1 MLYSLYVHSHTK
13 CICVFSTRCYAC
25 SMTQHH
31 PYRKAHAYFRLMHD
45 ETCKQSHTSSPCYQT
60 SGWAAGHFRILSK
73 DNALPL
79 VAFSLTK
86 TVDKNGK
93 EEARQ
98 YTEFDLADKLRQRG
112 WVLPA
117 YTMAPDAR
125 WIPLLSACCCS
136 IACACWILFLQ
147 VLHGYQAARDLACVV
162 VLCKGPFLLS
172 ALHCSTAYQHPAD
185 LEKMS

>member
-1 MLYSLYVHSHTK
+1 MLMDFLLGTGFECHV
-13 CICVFSTRCYAC
+13 
-25 SMTQHH
+25 M
-31 PYRKAHAYFRLMHD
+31 P
-45 ETCKQSHTSSPCYQT
+45 
-60 SGWAAGHFRILSK
+60 AGHFKILSK

-98 YTEFDLADKLRQRG
+98 YTEFDIADKLRQRG

-125 WIPLLSACCCS
+125 QVAC
-136 IACACWILFLQ
+136 L
-147 VLHGYQAARDLACVV
+147 
-162 VLCKGPFLLS
+162 
-172 ALHCSTAYQHPAD
+172 PAW
-185 LEKMS
+185 

>member
-1 MLYSLYVHSHTK
+1 MPCLPIKLVDCCRAFQDFEQGQCPASG
-13 CICVFSTRCYAC
+13 C
-25 SMTQHH
+25 
-31 PYRKAHAYFRLMHD
+31 
-45 ETCKQSHTSSPCYQT
+45 QSNFLTAT
-60 SGWAAGHFRILSK
+60 GHFRILSK

-86 TVDKNGK
+86 TVNKEGT

-125 WIPLLSACCCS
+125 
-136 IACACWILFLQ
+136 Q
-147 VLHGYQAARDLACVV
+147 V
-162 VLCKGPFLLS
+162 PS
-172 ALHCSTAYQHPAD
+172 ALVSR
-185 LEKMS
+185 LMSVAINALRERLVYKLKQSG

>member
-1 MLYSLYVHSHTK
+1 MMTHSKLSHTP
-13 CICVFSTRCYAC
+13 S
-25 SMTQHH
+25 
-31 PYRKAHAYFRLMHD
+31 PYH
-45 ETCKQSHTSSPCYQT
+45 QT
-60 SGWAAGHFRILSK
+60 HGWAAGHFRILSK

-86 TVDKNGK
+86 TVDKNGM

-125 WIPLLSACCCS
+125 WTSCC
-136 IACACWILFLQ
+136 Q
-147 VLHGYQAARDLACVV
+147 HAAA
-162 VLCKGPFLLS
+162 
-172 ALHCSTAYQHPAD
+172 A
-185 LEKMS
+185 

>member
-1 MLYSLYVHSHTK
+1 MTLTLQPDPKHEWTPVH
-13 CICVFSTRCYAC
+13 I
-25 SMTQHH
+25 SMILQR
-31 PYRKAHAYFRLMHD
+31 PFVV
-45 ETCKQSHTSSPCYQT
+45 
-60 SGWAAGHFRILSK
+60 AGHFRILSK

-86 TVDKNGK
+86 TVSKAGK

-125 WIPLLSACCCS
+125 
-136 IACACWILFLQ
+136 
-147 VLHGYQAARDLACVV
+147 QAAYQ
-162 VLCKGPFLLS
+162 GLL
-172 ALHCSTAYQHPAD
+172 LW
-185 LEKMS
+185 L

>member
-1 MLYSLYVHSHTK
+1 MHLCIKCPKLCVSYDTLRHTERHVYVMDTCMMKHCKVSHTPLP
-13 CICVFSTRCYAC
+13 CH
-25 SMTQHH
+25 Q
-31 PYRKAHAYFRLMHD
+31 
-45 ETCKQSHTSSPCYQT
+45 TC
-60 SGWAAGHFRILSK
+60 GWAAGHFRILSK

-125 WIPLLSACCCS
+125 WVPCC
-136 IACACWILFLQ
+136 Q
-147 VLHGYQAARDLACVV
+147 RAAA
-162 VLCKGPFLLS
+162 P
-172 ALHCSTAYQHPAD
+172 
-185 LEKMS
+185 

>member
-1 MLYSLYVHSHTK
+1 M
-13 CICVFSTRCYAC
+13 I
-25 SMTQHH
+25 QHH
-31 PYRKAHAYFRLMHD
+31 PYRKARACCRHMHD
-45 ETCKQSHTSSPCYQT
+45 ETLKKSHTPSPCRQT
-60 SGWAAGHFRILSK
+60 CCWAAGHFRILSK

-125 WIPLLSACCCS
+125 WIPCCQHDAASLHCMNKTDCFEETRLVLHVPSSSRAGKQTCCCLLSCMHLVDLVF
-136 IACACWILFLQ
+136 CWSHMGDKLRWRFCIL
-147 VLHGYQAARDLACVV
+147 LAYTVV
-162 VLCKGPFLLS
+162 PCK
-172 ALHCSTAYQHPAD
+172 C
-185 LEKMS
+185 

>member
-1 MLYSLYVHSHTK
+1 MQGHSNTAAQT
-13 CICVFSTRCYAC
+13 ITRG
-25 SMTQHH
+25 
-31 PYRKAHAYFRLMHD
+31 RWRL
-45 ETCKQSHTSSPCYQT
+45 
-60 SGWAAGHFRILSK
+60 AGHFRILSK

-86 TVDKNGK
+86 TVDKAGK

-125 WIPLLSACCCS
+125 
-136 IACACWILFLQ
+136 
-147 VLHGYQAARDLACVV
+147 
-162 VLCKGPFLLS
+162 
-172 ALHCSTAYQHPAD
+172 
-185 LEKMS
+185 

>member
-1 MLYSLYVHSHTK
+1 MNQSKISHTP
-13 CICVFSTRCYAC
+13 A
-25 SMTQHH
+25 
-31 PYRKAHAYFRLMHD
+31 
-45 ETCKQSHTSSPCYQT
+45 PCHQT
-60 SGWAAGHFRILSK
+60 YGWAAGHFRILSK

-125 WIPLLSACCCS
+125 WIPADLENTHDIVMTLLLSAMPACHCS
-136 IACACWILFLQ
+136 AACD
-147 VLHGYQAARDLACVV
+147 HVV
-162 VLCKGPFLLS
+162 
-172 ALHCSTAYQHPAD
+172 ALHCMLYTTDKMLAGD
-185 LEKMS
+185 LRR

>member
-1 MLYSLYVHSHTK
+1 
-13 CICVFSTRCYAC
+13 
-25 SMTQHH
+25 
-31 PYRKAHAYFRLMHD
+31 MHD
-45 ETCKQSHTSSPCYQT
+45 ETLKQTHTSSPCYQT

-125 WIPLLSACCCS
+125 WIPFAVGMLLLHSMRLLDLVFAGLTWVPSCAGAGLCRGAMQGVLFAVSTTLLDSISAPS
-136 IACACWILFLQ
+136 
-147 VLHGYQAARDLACVV
+147 
-162 VLCKGPFLLS
+162 
-172 ALHCSTAYQHPAD
+172 
-185 LEKMS
+185 

>member
-1 MLYSLYVHSHTK
+1 MVLRRSNAWV
-13 CICVFSTRCYAC
+13 
-25 SMTQHH
+25 
-31 PYRKAHAYFRLMHD
+31 
-45 ETCKQSHTSSPCYQT
+45 
-60 SGWAAGHFRILSK
+60 AGHFRILSK

-86 TVDKNGK
+86 TVNKEGK

-125 WIPLLSACCCS
+125 QASTMVQHITMYHHND
-136 IACACWILFLQ
+136 
-147 VLHGYQAARDLACVV
+147 HG
-162 VLCKGPFLLS
+162 GS
-172 ALHCSTAYQHPAD
+172 
-185 LEKMS
+185 

>member
-1 MLYSLYVHSHTK
+1 MLHKHLDISSDSIVLAVVCSLTK
-13 CICVFSTRCYAC
+13 CWHWC
-25 SMTQHH
+25 SH
-31 PYRKAHAYFRLMHD
+31 RLSL
-45 ETCKQSHTSSPCYQT
+45 SH
-60 SGWAAGHFRILSK
+60 SGRWCSAAGHFRILSK

-86 TVDKNGK
+86 TTNKEGQ

-125 WIPLLSACCCS
+125 
-136 IACACWILFLQ
+136 
-147 VLHGYQAARDLACVV
+147 
-162 VLCKGPFLLS
+162 
-172 ALHCSTAYQHPAD
+172 
-185 LEKMS
+185 

>member
-1 MLYSLYVHSHTK
+1 MKHSKLSHT
-13 CICVFSTRCYAC
+13 
-25 SMTQHH
+25 
-31 PYRKAHAYFRLMHD
+31 P
-45 ETCKQSHTSSPCYQT
+45 SPCYRT
-60 SGWAAGHFRILSK
+60 CGWAAGHFRILSK

-125 WIPLLSACCCS
+125 WIPCC
-136 IACACWILFLQ
+136 Q
-147 VLHGYQAARDLACVV
+147 HAAA
-162 VLCKGPFLLS
+162 P
-172 ALHCSTAYQHPAD
+172 
-185 LEKMS
+185 